1 MFEYQGRTAVITGA
15 GSGFGLEFAR
25 LAQRRGMNLVLADIE
40 QGALDAARQE
50 FEASDTSVLARRVDV
65 SKVEEV
71 EALAAATF
79 ERFGVPH
86 LLFNNAGVGCGGL
99 IWEGSLDDWNWVMG
113 VNLWGVVHG
122 VRAFVPAMI
131 EAGRQDASYRGH
143 VVNTASMAGLLNPP
157 NMGVYNVSK
166 EAVVSVSE
174 SLFHDLALVGA
185 NVGASVLCPY
195 FVPTR
200 IMDAERN
207 RPGPAPALTRSQE
220 IGLETGRKAV
230 RSGKVSAQ
238 DVARLTFEGIDE
250 GRFYIYSHPHALGN
264 LKARMSGM
272 LDTGVPPDPF
282 AERPNVRDALREQLL
297 SKTEGVQP

>member
-25 LAQRRGMNLVLADIE
+25 IAQQRGMNLVLADIE

-50 FEASDTSVLARRVDV
+50 FEAAGASVLARRVDV

-71 EALAAATF
+71 DALAAATF
-79 ERFGVPH
+79 ERFGAPH

-99 IWEGSLDDWNWVMG
+99 IWEGTLDDWNWVMG

-185 NVGASVLCPY
+185 RVGASVLCPY

-220 IGLETGRKAV
+220 IGIETGRKAV

-264 LKARMSGM
+264 LQARMSGM

-297 SKTEGVQP
+297 SKPEGVKA